1 MARWVMA
8 PQKQTKRRSP
18 ISREVG
24 ERRMIDAAIELIR
37 EKPFSEVGVRDIAKR
52 ADINHGFVHVWF
64 GSKNLLLMAARNELL
79 NRIITQYSETLGGP
93 RLAALTDPDSRLLV
107 RLSIWLEA
115 EGVEGIE
122 MPLSSPLVS
131 AVAQQLE
138 KEYKMSSDTSHDA
151 ARMAVAIAVGH
162 LALETTFNWGD
173 NTSTLRDRWGE
184 VLGLLAKT
192 HPA

>member
-1 MARWVMA
+1 MA